1 VTASSDARKK
11 RATVRRMSGNQNRF
25 VPEKLRPSWIRPP
38 VEPPSI
44 HLPQRVAVAPPGRQ
58 KEERM
63 LAGLG
68 TAIRLNV
75 FLKRLIPFL
84 EKISA
89 GAGSKKK
96 DGKKK

>member
-1 VTASSDARKK
+1 
-11 RATVRRMSGNQNRF
+11 
-25 VPEKLRPSWIRPP
+25 
-38 VEPPSI
+38 
-44 HLPQRVAVAPPGRQ
+44 
-58 KEERM
+58 M

-89 GAGSKKK
+89 SAGSKKK